1 MSLAVRGLRVRR
13 GGREVLHDV
22 DLDVPPG
29 EITALLGA
37 NGAGKSTLV
46 LAVAGLLPAAS
57 GGVTAD
63 GDELTG
69 LRPERVRALG
79 VAAVPEG
86 HRVLRSLTVADNLR
100 VAGPDPAPAMTA
112 FPELDELRDRRAGTL
127 SGGQQQMLALA
138 QAMIGRP
145 RYLLVDELSFG
156 LAPAVVAR
164 LVPALAALAEGGVG
178 VLLIE
183 QYTRLALELAA
194 RVHVLDRGRIALRG
208 TPDEL
213 RGRLGSA
220 YLGEGGGEG
229 HGDL

>member
-1 MSLAVRGLRVRR
+1 MSLEVRDLRVRR

-22 DLDVPPG
+22 TLDVPPG

-46 LAVAGLLPAAS
+46 LAVAGLLPVEAGAVS
-57 GGVTAD
+57 AD
-63 GDELTG
+63 GDGLTG

-86 HRVLRSLTVADNLR
+86 HRVLRSLSVADNLR
-100 VAGPDPAPAMTA
+100 VAGPDPGPALAA
-112 FPELDELRDRRAGTL
+112 FPELAGLLDRRAGTL

-138 QAMIGRP
+138 QAVTGGP

-156 LAPAVVAR
+156 LAPAVVSR
-164 LVPALAALAEGGVG
+164 LVPALAALAEAGAG

-194 RVHVLDRGRIALRG
+194 RVHVLDRGRVVLRG

-213 RGRLGSA
+213 RGRLRSA
-220 YLGEGGGEG
+220 YLGAGD
-229 HGDL
+229 GDL

>member
-1 MSLAVRGLRVRR
+1 MSLEVRGLRVRR

-22 DLDVPPG
+22 TLDVPPG
-29 EITALLGA
+29 RITALLGA

-46 LAVAGLLPAAS
+46 LAVAGLLPVEA
-57 GGVTAD
+57 GTVTAD

-86 HRVLRSLTVADNLR
+86 HRVLRSLSVADNLR
-100 VAGPDPAPAMTA
+100 VAGPDPGPALAA
-112 FPELDELRDRRAGTL
+112 FPELAGLRDRRAGTL

-138 QAMIGRP
+138 QAVTGGP

-156 LAPAVVAR
+156 LAPAVVSR
-164 LVPALAALAEGGVG
+164 LVPALAALAEAGAG

-183 QYTRLALELAA
+183 QYTRLALELAT
-194 RVHVLDRGRIALRG
+194 RVHVLDRGRVVLRG

-213 RGRLGSA
+213 RGRLRSA
-220 YLGEGGGEG
+220 YLGAGD
-229 HGDL
+229 GDL

>member
-1 MSLAVRGLRVRR
+1 MSLEVRGLRVRR

-22 DLDVPPG
+22 TLDVPPG
-29 EITALLGA
+29 RITALLGA

-46 LAVAGLLPAAS
+46 LAVAGLLPVEA
-57 GGVTAD
+57 GTVTAD

-86 HRVLRSLTVADNLR
+86 HRVLRSLSVADNLR
-100 VAGPDPAPAMTA
+100 VAGPDPGPALAA
-112 FPELDELRDRRAGTL
+112 FPELAGLRDRRAGTL

-138 QAMIGRP
+138 QAVTGGP

-156 LAPAVVAR
+156 LAPAVVSR
-164 LVPALAALAEGGVG
+164 LVPALAALAEAGAG

-183 QYTRLALELAA
+183 QYTRLALELAT
-194 RVHVLDRGRIALRG
+194 RVHVLDRGRVVLHG

-213 RGRLGSA
+213 RGRLRSA
-220 YLGEGGGEG
+220 YLGAGD
-229 HGDL
+229 GDL

>member
-1 MSLAVRGLRVRR
+1 MSLEVRDLRVRR

-22 DLDVPPG
+22 TLDVPPG
-29 EITALLGA
+29 RITALLGA

-46 LAVAGLLPAAS
+46 LAVAGLLPVEAGA
-57 GGVTAD
+57 VTAD
-63 GDELTG
+63 RDELTG

-86 HRVLRSLTVADNLR
+86 HRVLRSLSVADNLR
-100 VAGPDPAPAMTA
+100 VAGPDPGPALAA
-112 FPELDELRDRRAGTL
+112 FPELAGLRDRRAGTL

-138 QAMIGRP
+138 QAVTGGP

-156 LAPAVVAR
+156 LAPAVVSR
-164 LVPALAALAEGGVG
+164 LVPALAALAEAGAG

-183 QYTRLALELAA
+183 QYTRLALELAT
-194 RVHVLDRGRIALRG
+194 RVHVLDRGRVVLRG

-213 RGRLGSA
+213 RGRLRSA
-220 YLGEGGGEG
+220 YLGAGD
-229 HGDL
+229 GDL

>member
-1 MSLAVRGLRVRR
+1 MSLEVRGLRVRR
-13 GGREVLHDV
+13 GGREVLHEV
-22 DLDVPPG
+22 SLDVPPG

-46 LAVAGLLPAAS
+46 LTVAGLLPAAS
-57 GGVTAD
+57 GTVTAD

-79 VAAVPEG
+79 VATVPEG

-100 VAGPDPAPAMTA
+100 VAGPGQAPALAA
-112 FPELDELRDRRAGTL
+112 FPELHDLRERRAGTL

-138 QAMIGRP
+138 QAMIGGP

-164 LVPALAALAEGGVG
+164 LVPALAALAEGGTG

-194 RVHVLDRGRIALRG
+194 RVHVLERGRVALRG
-208 TPDEL
+208 TPAEL
-213 RGRLGSA
+213 RARLRSA
-220 YLGEGGGEG
+220 YLGEGD
-229 HGDL
+229 GDL